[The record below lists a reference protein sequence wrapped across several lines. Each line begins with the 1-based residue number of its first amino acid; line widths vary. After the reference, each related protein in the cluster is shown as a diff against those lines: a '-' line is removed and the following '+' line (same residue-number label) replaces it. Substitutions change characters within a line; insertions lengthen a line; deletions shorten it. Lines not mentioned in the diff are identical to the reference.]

1 MTAPR
6 VYKVDVVA
14 KWPTWAPYLRSV
26 LRIAAA
32 FMFML
37 AGTTK
42 TFAFPVGVPPN
53 GGTVPLMSQAGIGGL
68 LEVVCGALLL
78 VGLFTRPM
86 AFLMSGQM
94 AIAYWQFHA
103 PSSIWPIVNNGV
115 SAALYCFVW
124 LYFSAAGAGPW
135 SLDAKRGK

>member
-1 MTAPR
+1 MTEPR

-26 LRIAAA
+26 LRIVSA

-42 TFAFPVGVPPN
+42 TFAFPMGVPPN

-94 AIAYWQFHA
+94 AVAYWQFHA
-103 PSSIWPIVNNGV
+103 PSSIWPVINHGGE
-115 SAALYCFVW
+115 AALYCFIW